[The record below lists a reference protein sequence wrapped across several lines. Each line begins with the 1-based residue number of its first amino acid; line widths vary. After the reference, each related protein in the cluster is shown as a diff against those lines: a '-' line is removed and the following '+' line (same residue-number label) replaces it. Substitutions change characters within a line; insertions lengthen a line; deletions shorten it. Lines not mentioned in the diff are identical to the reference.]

1 MELEYRIYATFLK
14 ATNDFGV
21 GERTETVSA
30 QTMGS
35 APISPATTTQLIK
48 VNSSSIVL
56 NLRAWL
62 DGGCPITSFVVE
74 YQKIRSASKTTETE
88 NTSNVDEALADE
100 VTISVDDHLYSGK
113 YMSYCSM
120 IHILEIH

>member
-1 MELEYRIYATFLK
+1 
-14 ATNDFGV
+14 
-21 GERTETVSA
+21 
-30 QTMGS
+30 MGS
-35 APISPATTTQLIK
+35 APISPAKTMQLIK

-74 YQKIRSASKTTETE
+74 YQKIRSATKSTETE
-88 NTSNVDEALADE
+88 KASNVDEALADE

-113 YMSYCSM
+113 R
-120 IHILEIH
+120 IHYIA

>member
-1 MELEYRIYATFLK
+1 MKSKYRNCATFFQ

-88 NTSNVDEALADE
+88 KTSNVDEALADE
-100 VTISVDDHLYSGK
+100 VTISVDDHLYSGNVF
-113 YMSYCSM
+113 
-120 IHILEIH
+120 HIVV

>member
-1 MELEYRIYATFLK
+1 
-14 ATNDFGV
+14 
-21 GERTETVSA
+21 
-30 QTMGS
+30 MGS

-74 YQKIRSASKTTETE
+74 YQKIRSASKATETE
-88 NTSNVDEALADE
+88 KNKELEEALADE
-100 VTISVDDHLYSGK
+100 VTISVDEHLYSGK
-113 YMSYCSM
+113 CIS
-120 IHILEIH
+120 

>member
-1 MELEYRIYATFLK
+1 MEIKYRNYATFLQ

-35 APISPATTTQLIK
+35 APMSPATTTQLIK

-74 YQKIRSASKTTETE
+74 YQKIRSATKATEAQKGRDL
-88 NTSNVDEALADE
+88 NEALADE

-113 YMSYCSM
+113 CISY
-120 IHILEIH
+120 

>member
-1 MELEYRIYATFLK
+1 MESKYRNHATFLQ

-74 YQKIRSASKTTETE
+74 YQKIRSATKTTETE
-88 NTSNVDEALADE
+88 KGRDLDEALADE
-100 VTISVDDHLYSGK
+100 VTISVEDHLYSGK
-113 YMSYCSM
+113 CLSYCST
-120 IHILEIH
+120 INILENH

>member
-1 MELEYRIYATFLK
+1 MELEYRNYATFLQ

-88 NTSNVDEALADE
+88 KTSNVDEALADE

-113 YMSYCSM
+113 CISYCSM
-120 IHILEIH
+120 IHILENH

>member
-1 MELEYRIYATFLK
+1 MESKYCNYETFLQ

-74 YQKIRSASKTTETE
+74 YQKIRSASKATETE
-88 NTSNVDEALADE
+88 KNKELEEALADE
-100 VTISVDDHLYSGK
+100 VTISVDEHLYSGK
-113 YMSYCSM
+113 CIS
-120 IHILEIH
+120 

>member
-1 MELEYRIYATFLK
+1 MESKYRNYATFLQ

-30 QTMGS
+30 QTRGS
-35 APISPATTTQLIK
+35 APISPATTTQLIN

-74 YQKIRSASKTTETE
+74 YQKIRSATKATETE
-88 NTSNVDEALADE
+88 KGRDLDEALADE
-100 VTISVDDHLYSGK
+100 VTISVEDHLYSGK
-113 YMSYCSM
+113 CLSYCST
-120 IHILEIH
+120 INILENH

>member
-1 MELEYRIYATFLK
+1 MESRYCNYATFLQ

-35 APISPATTTQLIK
+35 APISPATTTQLIR

-74 YQKIRSASKTTETE
+74 YQKIRSATKATETE
-88 NTSNVDEALADE
+88 KTSNVDEALADE
-100 VTISVDDHLYSGK
+100 VTISVDEHLYSGK
-113 YMSYCSM
+113 CISYCST
-120 IHILEIH
+120 IHILDNH

>member
-1 MELEYRIYATFLK
+1 M
-14 ATNDFGV
+14 

-35 APISPATTTQLIK
+35 APVAPVTSVELIK

-56 NLRAWL
+56 DLAAWL

-74 YQKIRSASKTTETE
+74 YRKEKDFGKPPKMSTEKGMDHLDDGLIRP
-88 NTSNVDEALADE
+88 
-100 VTISVDDHLYSGK
+100 TISLTDYQLSG
-113 YMSYCSM
+113 
-120 IHILEIH
+120 